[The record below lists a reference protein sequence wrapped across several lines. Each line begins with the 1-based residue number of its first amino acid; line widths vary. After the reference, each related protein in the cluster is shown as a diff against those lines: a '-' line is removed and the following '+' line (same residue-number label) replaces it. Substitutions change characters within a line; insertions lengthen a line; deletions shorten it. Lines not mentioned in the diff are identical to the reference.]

1 MLSNGSCALITT
13 YEGSKLTSVTAISQ
27 VHISSA
33 ESCEQITRC
42 TGSGRLSLHRCYDLR
57 VVQAAVFVS
66 LASRLLDAI
75 AGRSSLIG
83 GSTSC
88 VDVLRSHAWT
98 VPGLCEVISRS
109 MVDIARQSTYSSKSS
124 IMLRSITTYIA
135 KQHALCLCDVPAK
148 WPFVSHWCCLKL
160 SCMFTSGGNASN
172 GHLYAVAA
180 NFPSMVTRKYK

>member
-66 LASRLLDAI
+66 LAGRLLDAI

-98 VPGLCEVISRS
+98 VLPILF
-109 MVDIARQSTYSSKSS
+109 Q
-124 IMLRSITTYIA
+124 
-135 KQHALCLCDVPAK
+135 
-148 WPFVSHWCCLKL
+148 
-160 SCMFTSGGNASN
+160 NASN
-172 GHLYAVAA
+172 CYFAFHAKTKPGAWSTLQDSRHTAA
-180 NFPSMVTRKYK
+180 SPRSC